1 MDIIPQSGVVKLQ
14 AYQLN
19 ARICAE
25 TTFIGDLDNRA
36 FLQLF
41 LSQELVRDNVF
52 NEPLARAAGMQPK
65 GDTVRAKFVN
75 FGKICTPQTINC

>member
-41 LSQELVRDNVF
+41 LSQELVPD
-52 NEPLARAAGMQPK
+52 NEPIAVGMQPK

-75 FGKICTPQTINC
+75 FGKICTP